1 MMRPADG
8 DGHDMNSADEARP
21 GASLMFREH
30 VPVPGAAHMRV
41 ELDKKSI
48 LALAS
53 DTRLEILKSLQPM
66 RRTVS
71 QLSEAVNVDKSAVH
85 RHLKKME
92 EGGLVKR
99 YEEHGFVYYGLSWKA
114 RDSLTPNENTK
125 IVILLSATWL
135 LLLVALLF
143 LSAGLMAHGGN
154 DYLYKLLPTS
164 GQEHADRYSVLPSAY
179 EPSWTAWAL
188 PSIAFG
194 AAAAVPAVISL
205 WRIRR
210 PFQGAPSDS
219 EGAQGSEQHP
229 PDDMD

>member
-1 MMRPADG
+1 
-8 DGHDMNSADEARP
+8 
-21 GASLMFREH
+21 MFREH
-30 VPVPGAAHMRV
+30 VPVPGAGHMRV

-71 QLSEAVNVDKSAVH
+71 QLSEAVNIDKAAVH

-114 RDSLTPNENTK
+114 RDLLTPNENTK
-125 IVILLSATWL
+125 IVILLSVTWL

-143 LSAGLMAHGGN
+143 LSAGLMAERGN
-154 DYLYKLLPTS
+154 DYLYRLLPAT
-164 GQEHADRYSVLPSAY
+164 GAEHQQGYDTLPSAD
-179 EPSWTAWAL
+179 ELSWIGWAL
-188 PSIAFG
+188 PSIVFG

-205 WRIRR
+205 RRIRR
-210 PFQGAPSDS
+210 PFQGAPRDS
-219 EGAQGSEQHP
+219 EGAQGSEQP
-229 PDDMD
+229 PADGMD